1 MKTVEEA
8 IEAAYQ
14 AHITSLYEV
23 LAQSIL
29 AANGDDTKIDA
40 AEDRFKRGL
49 DFAADVRKRARAAA
63 GLP

>member
-8 IEAAYQ
+8 IEAAYE

-29 AANGDDTKIDA
+29 AADGNTAEIDA

-49 DFAADVRKRARAAA
+49 EFAADVRKRARAAA